1 MTNSVLKTVYELQGE
16 GLDGEM
22 RYFRKPWFMT
32 MLMFMGM
39 SLCLPLAWLEERSV
53 AAAAAAA
60 AADATT
66 STTEPLLTDGAPQ
79 NGHVRLNKCS
89 IFVSDAFEERL
100 WPLGMMKRNQ
110 KHHLSSETDDE

>member
-1 MTNSVLKTVYELQGE
+1 MTNSVLNSVYELQGE

-39 SLCLPLAWLEERSV
+39 SLCLPLAWLEESSV
-53 AAAAAAA
+53 AAAAGAAGA
-60 AADATT
+60 GATT

-79 NGHVRLNKCS
+79 NGHVRLSECGTF
-89 IFVSDAFEERL
+89 ICDAFEER
-100 WPLGMMKRNQ
+100 
-110 KHHLSSETDDE
+110 